1 MPQPSRRGDDIDHIK
16 RNVCGYVALALSMH
30 RFQSQYLDTDTWTNN
45 AMSTAHCIHTKSEMH
60 VMLMMS
66 RTGQANNNKNSIS
79 HGSITKKNCNS
90 DESITATIIF
100 LYIYI
105 GGVCYIQFEIENAS
119 LWYVTSTVTSCGIQT
134 HNSVLAATQM
144 NGLNDHTVFV
154 VRALEWSQTCL
165 CVSYDMPIIRLKR

>member
-1 MPQPSRRGDDIDHIK
+1 MW
-16 RNVCGYVALALSMH
+16 VCGVSVVYASFPVTIFRHGYVNKQCHVNRPLHSH
-30 RFQSQYLDTDTWTNN
+30 QIRN
-45 AMSTAHCIHTKSEMH
+45 ACDVDDEQNRTSEQQQKIASATA
-60 VMLMMS
+60 VL
-66 RTGQANNNKNSIS
+66 QKN
-79 HGSITKKNCNS
+79 NCNS

-119 LWYVTSTVTSCGIQT
+119 LWFVTSTVTSCGIQT